1 MVEIKLSDRFTYGK
15 LFRFALPSVV
25 MMLFSSIYG
34 VVDGLFVSNFV
45 GKTEFA
51 AINLLMPVLMIIG
64 AFGFMIGA
72 GGTAVVS
79 KTLGEGETRLANR
92 YFSLFVYLIIAVG
105 VSMSLL
111 GVAFIR
117 PLSMMLGAEG
127 AMLDACIRYGRIVLA
142 AMPFFMLQNL
152 FQSFLIVAERP
163 KLGLAVTVCA
173 GVTNMVL
180 DALLILVIPLGL
192 EGAAIATSTSQF
204 VGGIIPVIFFA
215 RKNSSQLALTKTK
228 FYGKALLRAVTN
240 GSSELMSNISMS
252 IVTMIY
258 NFQLMR
264 LVGEDGIAANGI
276 IMYVAFIFIAM
287 FLGFSV
293 GTAPIIGYHYG
304 AQNTDELKSLL
315 RKGATVMLVGGSV
328 LSIISIVLAEPLSMI
343 FAGYDPHLVEMT
355 ANGLRIHSTCFVFA
369 SLGIFGSSY
378 FTALNNGLI
387 SAVISFTRTLVFQIG
402 ALLLLP
408 LFLDLN
414 GVWLAT
420 PVSEVLSLILTVI
433 LFIANRKRYKYF

>member
-1 MVEIKLSDRFTYGK
+1 MEIKLSNSFTYGR
-15 LFRFALPSVV
+15 LFRFAMPSVI

-79 KTLGEGETRLANR
+79 KTLGEGEEKLANR
-92 YFSLFVYLIIAVG
+92 YFSLFVYLIIIVG
-105 VSMSLL
+105 ASMSLL
-111 GVAFIR
+111 GVIFIR

-152 FQSFLIVAERP
+152 FQSFMIVAERP

-173 GVTNMVL
+173 GVTNMIL

-192 EGAAIATSTSQF
+192 EGAALATSISQL
-204 VGGIIPVIFFA
+204 VGGIIPVVYFA
-215 RKNSSQLALTKTK
+215 SKNSSQLSLTKTK
-228 FYGKALLRAVTN
+228 FYGKAFIRAVAN

-252 IVTMIY
+252 IVTIVY

-264 LVGEDGIAANGI
+264 LIGEDGVAANGI

-287 FLGFSV
+287 FLGFAV

-304 AQNTDELKSLL
+304 AKNTDELGSLL
-315 RKGATVMLVGGSV
+315 RKGSTVMLVAGLTMSV
-328 LSIISIVLAEPLSMI
+328 ISIVLANPLATI
-343 FAGYDPHLVEMT
+343 FAGYDPELVKIT
-355 ANGLRIHSTCFVFA
+355 ANGLRIHSTCFAFA

-387 SAVISFTRTLVFQIG
+387 SAIISFTRTLVFQIG

-408 LFLDLN
+408 IFLDLN

-420 PVSEVLSLILTVI
+420 PVSEVLSLTLTVI
-433 LFIANRKRYKYF
+433 LFIANRKKYKYF

>member
-1 MVEIKLSDRFTYGK
+1 MEIKLSDHFSYGK
-15 LFRFALPSVV
+15 LFRFAMPSVV

-34 VVDGLFVSNFV
+34 VVDGLFVSNLV

-64 AFGFMIGA
+64 ALGFMIGA

-79 KTLGEGETRLANR
+79 KTLGEGEAELANR
-92 YFSLFVYLIIAVG
+92 YFSLFVYLTAIAG
-105 VSMSLL
+105 ASMSIL
-111 GVAFIR
+111 GVVFIR
-117 PLSMMLGAEG
+117 PLSLMLGAEG
-127 AMLDACIRYGRIVLA
+127 AMLDACIRYGRIVLL

-152 FQSFLIVAERP
+152 FQSFMIVAERP

-173 GVTNMVL
+173 GVTNMIL
-180 DALLILVIPLGL
+180 DAFFILVLQLGL
-192 EGAAIATSTSQF
+192 EGAALATSISQF
-204 VGGIIPVIFFA
+204 VGGTIPVIYFA

-228 FYGKALLRAVTN
+228 FYGKAILRATTN

-252 IVTMIY
+252 IVTIIY
-258 NFQLMR
+258 NFQLMKFA
-264 LVGEDGIAANGI
+264 GEDGVAANGI

-287 FLGFSV
+287 FLGFAV
-293 GTAPIIGYHYG
+293 GTAPIIGFHYG
-304 AQNTDELKSLL
+304 AQNTSELKSLL
-315 RKGATVMLVGGSV
+315 KKGASVMIFSGAVMTLVSV
-328 LSIISIVLAEPLSMI
+328 LFARPLSAI
-343 FAGYDPHLVEMT
+343 FAGYDPTLLEMT
-355 ANGLRIHSTCFVFA
+355 VNGLKIHSTCFIFA

-387 SAVISFTRTLVFQIG
+387 SAIISFARTLVFQVG

-408 LFLDLN
+408 IFLDLN

-420 PVSEVLSLILTVI
+420 PISEVLSLALTVI
-433 LFIANRKRYKYF
+433 LFIANRKKYKYF

>member
-1 MVEIKLSDRFTYGK
+1 MEIKLSNSFSYGR
-15 LFRFALPSVV
+15 LFRFAMPSVI
-25 MMLFSSIYG
+25 MMVFSSIYG

-51 AINLLMPVLMIIG
+51 AINLLMPVLMIVG

-79 KTLGEGETRLANR
+79 KTLGEGDAKLANR
-92 YFSLFVYLIIAVG
+92 YFSLFVYTTAAIGVFLSAVG
-105 VSMSLL
+105 I
-111 GVAFIR
+111 AFLR
-117 PLSMMLGAEG
+117 PLSVMLGAEG
-127 AMLDACIRYGRIVLA
+127 AMLEACVRYGRIVIA

-152 FQSFLIVAERP
+152 FQSFMIVAERP

-173 GVTNMVL
+173 GVANMVL
-180 DALLILVIPLGL
+180 DAVLILVIPLGL
-192 EGAAIATSTSQF
+192 EGAALATSISQL
-204 VGGIIPVIFFA
+204 VGGVIPIIYFA
-215 RKNSSQLALTKTK
+215 SKNSSQLSLSKTK
-228 FYGKALLRAVTN
+228 FYGKALLRATVN

-252 IVTMIY
+252 IVTIIY

-264 LVGEDGIAANGI
+264 FAGEDGVAANGI

-304 AQNTDELKSLL
+304 AKNTDELGSLL
-315 RKGATVMLVGGSV
+315 KKGATVMLIGGFTMSLV
-328 LSIISIVLAEPLSMI
+328 SILLARPLSTI
-343 FAGYDPHLVEMT
+343 FAGYDPVLLEMT
-355 ANGLRIHSTCFVFA
+355 VNGLKIHSTCLVFA
-369 SLGIFGSSY
+369 GLGIFGSSY

-387 SAVISFTRTLVFQIG
+387 SAIISFTRTLVFQIG

-408 LFLDLN
+408 IFLELN

>member
-1 MVEIKLSDRFTYGK
+1 MEIKLSDRFSYGK
-15 LFRFALPSVV
+15 LFRFAMPSVI

-51 AINLLMPVLMIIG
+51 AINLLMPVLMIAG
-64 AFGFMIGA
+64 ALGFMIGT

-79 KTLGEGETRLANR
+79 KTLGEGESALANR
-92 YFSLFVYLIIAVG
+92 YFSLFVYITVIVGTAISLIG
-105 VSMSLL
+105 V
-111 GVAFIR
+111 VFIR
-117 PLSMMLGAEG
+117 PLSIMLGAEG
-127 AMLDACIRYGRIVLA
+127 AMLDACIRYGRIVLIA
-142 AMPFFMLQNL
+142 LPFFMLQNL
-152 FQSFLIVAERP
+152 FQSFMIVAERP

-173 GVTNMVL
+173 GVANMVF
-180 DALLILVIPLGL
+180 DAMLILVIPLGL
-192 EGAAIATSTSQF
+192 EGAALATSISQ
-204 VGGIIPVIFFA
+204 VIGGVVPIVYFA
-215 RKNSSQLALTKTK
+215 RKNTSQLSLTKTK
-228 FYGKALLRAVTN
+228 FYAKALLRATVN

-252 IVTMIY
+252 IVTIIY

-264 LVGEDGIAANGI
+264 FAGEDGIAANGI

-315 RKGATVMLVGGSV
+315 NKGTTVMVVSGTIMSLV
-328 LSIISIVLAEPLSMI
+328 SILFARPLSMI
-343 FAGYDPHLVEMT
+343 FAGYDPVLLDMT
-355 ANGLRIHSTCFVFA
+355 ITGLRIHSTSFVFA

-387 SAVISFTRTLVFQIG
+387 SAIISFARTLVFQVG

-408 LFLDLN
+408 MFLDLT

-420 PVSEVLSLILTVI
+420 PVSELLSLVLTVI
-433 LFIANRKRYKYF
+433 LFIANRKKYKYF

>member
-1 MVEIKLSDRFTYGK
+1 MEIRLSDHFSYGK

-51 AINLLMPVLMIIG
+51 AINLLMPVLMIAG

-72 GGTAVVS
+72 GGTAVVA
-79 KTLGEGETRLANR
+79 KTLGEGEPELAKR
-92 YFSLFVYLIIAVG
+92 YFSLFVYITAISGAAISLHGII
-105 VSMSLL
+105 
-111 GVAFIR
+111 FIR

-127 AMLDACIRYGRIVLA
+127 AMLDACVRYGRIVLA

-152 FQSFLIVAERP
+152 FQSFMIVAERP

-173 GVTNMVL
+173 GVANMVL
-180 DALLILVIPLGL
+180 DAFLILVVPLGL
-192 EGAAIATSTSQF
+192 EGAALATSISQL
-204 VGGIIPVIFFA
+204 VGGIIPVIYFA
-215 RKNSSQLALTKTK
+215 KKNSSQLALTKTK
-228 FYGKALLRAVTN
+228 FYGRALLRATAN

-252 IVTMIY
+252 IVTIIY
-258 NFQLMR
+258 NFQLMKFA
-264 LVGEDGIAANGI
+264 GEDGIAANGI

-287 FLGFSV
+287 FIGFAV

-304 AQNTDELKSLL
+304 AQNTSELKSLL
-315 RKGATVMLVGGSV
+315 KKGATVMVASGAVMTLT
-328 LSIISIVLAEPLSMI
+328 SIIFARPLSAI
-343 FAGYDPHLVEMT
+343 FAGYDPQLLEMT
-355 ANGLRIHSTCFVFA
+355 VNGLKIHSTCFVFA

-387 SAVISFTRTLVFQIG
+387 SAIISFTRTLIFQVG

-408 LFLDLN
+408 IFLDLN

-420 PVSEVLSLILTVI
+420 PISEVLSLILTVI
-433 LFIANRKRYKYF
+433 LFIANRKKYKYF

>member
-1 MVEIKLSDRFTYGK
+1 MEIKLSNHFSYGR
-15 LFRFALPSVV
+15 LFRFAMPSVI
-25 MMLFSSIYG
+25 MMVFSSIYG

-51 AINLLMPVLMIIG
+51 AINLLMPVFMIVG

-79 KTLGEGETRLANR
+79 KTLGEGDDTLANR
-92 YFSLFVYLIIAVG
+92 YFSLFVYVTAAAGAVMSAFGIIF
-105 VSMSLL
+105 L
-111 GVAFIR
+111 R
-117 PLSMMLGAEG
+117 PLSLLLGAEG
-127 AMLDACIRYGRIVLA
+127 AMLDACVRYGRIVLA

-152 FQSFLIVAERP
+152 FQSFMIVAERP
-163 KLGLAVTVCA
+163 KLGLAVTVAA
-173 GVTNMVL
+173 GVANMAF

-192 EGAAIATSTSQF
+192 EGAALATSISQM
-204 VGGIIPVIFFA
+204 VGGIVPVVYFA
-215 RKNSSQLALTKTK
+215 RKNSSLLSLIKTK
-228 FYGKALLRAVTN
+228 FYGKALLRATMN
-240 GSSELMSNISMS
+240 GSSELMSNVSSS

-264 LVGEDGIAANGI
+264 FAGENGVAANGV
-276 IMYVAFIFIAM
+276 IMYVAFIFIAI

-304 AQNTDELKSLL
+304 ARNTDELGSLL
-315 RKGATVMLVGGSV
+315 RKGATVMLVGGITMTLV
-328 LSIISIVLAEPLSMI
+328 SILLARPLSMI
-343 FAGYDPHLVEMT
+343 FAGYDPVLLEITV
-355 ANGLRIHSTCFVFA
+355 NGLKIHSTCFVFA
-369 SLGIFGSSY
+369 GLGIFGSSY

-387 SAVISFTRTLVFQIG
+387 SAVISFTRTLVFQVG

-408 LFLDLN
+408 VFLELN

-420 PVSEVLSLILTVI
+420 PVSEVLSLMLTVI
-433 LFIANRKRYKYF
+433 LFIANRKKYKYF

>member
-1 MVEIKLSDRFTYGK
+1 MGIKLSNSFSYGR
-15 LFRFALPSVV
+15 LLRFALPSVI

-51 AINLLMPVLMIIG
+51 AINLLMPVLMIVG
-64 AFGFMIGA
+64 ALGFMIGA

-79 KTLGEGETRLANR
+79 KTLGEGDTALANR
-92 YFSLFVYLIIAVG
+92 YFSLFVYVTAMAGAVMSALGIAF
-105 VSMSLL
+105 L
-111 GVAFIR
+111 R
-117 PLSMMLGAEG
+117 PLSVLLGAEG
-127 AMLDACIRYGRIVLA
+127 AMLDACVRYGRIVLA

-152 FQSFLIVAERP
+152 FQSFMIVAEHP
-163 KLGLAVTVCA
+163 KLGLAITVVA
-173 GVTNMVL
+173 GVANMVL
-180 DALLILVIPLGL
+180 DAFFILVIPFGL
-192 EGAAIATSTSQF
+192 EGAAIATSISQM
-204 VGGIIPVIFFA
+204 VGGIAPVIYFA
-215 RKNSSQLALTKTK
+215 KKNSSQLALTKTK
-228 FYGKALLRAVTN
+228 FYGKALLSATAN
-240 GSSELMSNISMS
+240 GSSELMSNISSS

-264 LVGEDGIAANGI
+264 FAGEDGVAANGI

-287 FLGFSV
+287 FLGFAV

-304 AQNTDELKSLL
+304 AKNTDELGSLL
-315 RKGATVMLVGGSV
+315 RKGATVMLIGGTTMTLV
-328 LSIISIVLAEPLSMI
+328 SILLARPLSMI
-343 FAGYDPHLVEMT
+343 FAGYDPVLLEMT
-355 ANGLRIHSTCFVFA
+355 INGLRIHSTCFVFA
-369 SLGIFGSSY
+369 GLGIFGSSY

-408 LFLDLN
+408 VFLELN

-420 PVSEVLSLILTVI
+420 PVSEVLSLILTVV
-433 LFIANRKRYKYF
+433 LFIANRKKYKYF

>member
-1 MVEIKLSDRFTYGK
+1 MEIKLSDRFSYGK
-15 LFRFALPSVV
+15 LFRFAMPSVI

-51 AINLLMPVLMIIG
+51 AINLLMPVLMIAG
-64 AFGFMIGA
+64 ALGFMIGA

-79 KTLGEGETRLANR
+79 KTLGEGEATLAKR
-92 YFSLFVYLIIAVG
+92 YFSLFVYITAIGGATISAIGII
-105 VSMSLL
+105 L
-111 GVAFIR
+111 IR
-117 PLSMMLGAEG
+117 PLSIMLGAEG

-142 AMPFFMLQNL
+142 VLPFFMLQNL
-152 FQSFLIVAERP
+152 FQSFMIVAERP

-173 GVTNMVL
+173 GVANMVL
-180 DALLILVIPLGL
+180 DATLILVIPLGL
-192 EGAAIATSTSQF
+192 EGAALATSISQ
-204 VGGIIPVIFFA
+204 VIGGVIPVIYFA
-215 RKNSSQLALTKTK
+215 RKNTSQLSLTKTK
-228 FYGKALLRAVTN
+228 FYGKALLRATAN

-252 IVTMIY
+252 IVTIIY

-264 LVGEDGIAANGI
+264 LAGEDGIAANGI

-315 RKGATVMLVGGSV
+315 RKGATVMLVSGAIMSLV
-328 LSIISIVLAEPLSMI
+328 SILFARPLSMI
-343 FAGYDPHLVEMT
+343 FAGYDLALLEMT

-387 SAVISFTRTLVFQIG
+387 SAIISFTRTLVFQVG

-408 LFLDLN
+408 VFLDLN

-420 PVSEVLSLILTVI
+420 PVSEVLSLILTVV
-433 LFIANRKRYKYF
+433 LFIANRKKYKYF

>member
-1 MVEIKLSDRFTYGK
+1 MEIKLSDRFTYGK

-192 EGAAIATSTSQF
+192 EGAAIATSTSQL
-204 VGGIIPVIFFA
+204 VGGIIPVIFFV
-215 RKNSSQLALTKTK
+215 RKNSSQLSLTKTK

-315 RKGATVMLVGGSV
+315 RKGATVMLVGGSA

-343 FAGYDPHLVEMT
+343 FAGYDPYLVEMT

-387 SAVISFTRTLVFQIG
+387 SAVISFTRTLVFQVG

-420 PVSEVLSLILTVI
+420 PVSEILSLILTVI

>member
-1 MVEIKLSDRFTYGK
+1 MEIKLSNSFSYGR
-15 LFRFALPSVV
+15 LFRFAMPSVI

-51 AINLLMPVLMIIG
+51 AINLLMPVLMIVG

-79 KTLGEGETRLANR
+79 KTLGEGDTELANR
-92 YFSLFVYLIIAVG
+92 YFSLFVYVTAATG
-105 VSMSLL
+105 VALSAL

-117 PLSMMLGAEG
+117 PLSMLLGAEG
-127 AMLDACIRYGRIVLA
+127 AMLEACVRYGRIVIA
-142 AMPFFMLQNL
+142 AMPFFMIQNL
-152 FQSFLIVAERP
+152 FQSFMIVAERP

-180 DALLILVIPLGL
+180 DALLILVFHLDL
-192 EGAAIATSTSQF
+192 EGAALATSISQM
-204 VGGIIPVIFFA
+204 VGGVIPIIYFA
-215 RKNSSQLALTKTK
+215 SKNSSQLSLSKTK
-228 FYGKALLRAVTN
+228 FYGRALVRATVN

-264 LVGEDGIAANGI
+264 LVGEDGVAANGI

-287 FLGFSV
+287 FLGFAV

-304 AQNTDELKSLL
+304 AKNTDELGSLL
-315 RKGATVMLVGGSV
+315 RKGATVMLVAGG
-328 LSIISIVLAEPLSMI
+328 IMSIVSFVLARPLSMI
-343 FAGYDPHLVEMT
+343 FAGYDPVLLEITV
-355 ANGLRIHSTCFVFA
+355 NGLRIHSTSFIF
-369 SLGIFGSSY
+369 SGLGIYGSSY

-387 SAVISFTRTLVFQIG
+387 SAIISFTRTLVFQVG

-408 LFLDLN
+408 VFLDLN

-420 PVSEVLSLILTVI
+420 PVSEVISLTLTVI
-433 LFIANRKRYKYF
+433 LFIANRRKYKYF

>member
-1 MVEIKLSDRFTYGK
+1 MEIRLSDHFSYGK

-51 AINLLMPVLMIIG
+51 AINLLMPVLMIAG

-72 GGTAVVS
+72 GGTAVVA
-79 KTLGEGETRLANR
+79 KTLGEGEPELAKR
-92 YFSLFVYLIIAVG
+92 YFSLFVYITAISGAAISLHGII
-105 VSMSLL
+105 
-111 GVAFIR
+111 FIR

-127 AMLDACIRYGRIVLA
+127 AMLDACVRYGRIVLA

-152 FQSFLIVAERP
+152 FQSFMIVAERP

-173 GVTNMVL
+173 GVANMVL
-180 DALLILVIPLGL
+180 DAFLILVVPLGL
-192 EGAAIATSTSQF
+192 EGAALATSISQL
-204 VGGIIPVIFFA
+204 VGGIIPVIYFA
-215 RKNSSQLALTKTK
+215 KKNSSQLALTKTK
-228 FYGKALLRAVTN
+228 FYGRALLRAIAN

-252 IVTMIY
+252 IVTIIY
-258 NFQLMR
+258 NFQLMKFA
-264 LVGEDGIAANGI
+264 GEDGIAANGI

-287 FLGFSV
+287 FIGFAV

-304 AQNTDELKSLL
+304 AQNASELKSLL
-315 RKGATVMLVGGSV
+315 KKGATVMVASGAVMTLT
-328 LSIISIVLAEPLSMI
+328 SIIFARPLSAI
-343 FAGYDPHLVEMT
+343 FAGYDPQLLEMT
-355 ANGLRIHSTCFVFA
+355 VNGLKIHSTCFIFA

-387 SAVISFTRTLVFQIG
+387 SAIISFTRTLIFQVG

-408 LFLDLN
+408 IFLDLN

-420 PVSEVLSLILTVI
+420 PISEVLSLILTVI
-433 LFIANRKRYKYF
+433 LFIANRKKYKYF

>member
-1 MVEIKLSDRFTYGK
+1 MEIKLSNRFSYGR
-15 LFRFALPSVV
+15 LFRFAMPSVI
-25 MMLFSSIYG
+25 MMVFSSIYG

-51 AINLLMPVLMIIG
+51 AINLLMPVFMIVG

-79 KTLGEGETRLANR
+79 KTLGEGDSTLAKR
-92 YFSLFVYLIIAVG
+92 YFSLFVYVTAAAGAV
-105 VSMSLL
+105 MS
-111 GVAFIR
+111 AFGIVFLR
-117 PLSMMLGAEG
+117 PLSLLLGADG
-127 AMLDACIRYGRIVLA
+127 AMLDACVRYGRIVLA

-152 FQSFLIVAERP
+152 FQSFMIVAERP
-163 KLGLAVTVCA
+163 KLGLAVTVAA
-173 GVTNMVL
+173 GVANMAL

-192 EGAAIATSTSQF
+192 EGAALATSISQM
-204 VGGIIPVIFFA
+204 VGGIVPVVYFA
-215 RKNSSQLALTKTK
+215 RKNSSQLSLIKTK
-228 FYGKALLRAVTN
+228 FYGKALLRATAN
-240 GSSELMSNISMS
+240 GSSELMSNVSSS

-264 LVGEDGIAANGI
+264 FAGEDGVAANGV

-304 AQNTDELKSLL
+304 ARNTDELGSLL
-315 RKGATVMLVGGSV
+315 RKGATVMLVGGLTMTLV
-328 LSIISIVLAEPLSMI
+328 SILLARPLSMI
-343 FAGYDPHLVEMT
+343 FAGYDPVLLEMT
-355 ANGLRIHSTCFVFA
+355 VNGLKIHSTCFVFA
-369 SLGIFGSSY
+369 GLGIFGSSY

-387 SAVISFTRTLVFQIG
+387 SAVISFTRTLVFQVG

-408 LFLDLN
+408 VFLELN
-414 GVWLAT
+414 GIWLAT
-420 PVSEVLSLILTVI
+420 PVSEVLSLMLTVI
-433 LFIANRKRYKYF
+433 LFIANRKKYKYF

>member
-15 LFRFALPSVV
+15 LFRFAIPSVV

-79 KTLGEGETRLANR
+79 KTLGEGETKLANR
-92 YFSLFVYLIIAVG
+92 YFSLFVYLIIIVG
-105 VSMSLL
+105 ASMSLL
-111 GVAFIR
+111 GIIFIR

-163 KLGLAVTVCA
+163 KLGLTVTVFA

-192 EGAAIATSTSQF
+192 EGAAIATSTSQL
-204 VGGIIPVIFFA
+204 VGGVVPVIFFA
-215 RKNSSQLALTKTK
+215 RKNSSQLALTRTK
-228 FYGKALLRAVTN
+228 FYGKALLRAITN

-252 IVTMIY
+252 IVTIIY

-264 LVGEDGIAANGI
+264 LIGEDGVAANGI

-315 RKGATVMLVGGSV
+315 KKGATVMLVGGSA
-328 LSIISIVLAEPLSMI
+328 LSIISIVLAQPLSTI
-343 FAGYDPHLVEMT
+343 FAGYDQNLVEIT

-408 LFLDLN
+408 IFLDLN

>member
-1 MVEIKLSDRFTYGK
+1 MEIKLSNRFSYGR
-15 LFRFALPSVV
+15 LFRFAMPSVI
-25 MMLFSSIYG
+25 MMVFSSIYG

-51 AINLLMPVLMIIG
+51 AINLLMPVFMIVG

-79 KTLGEGETRLANR
+79 KTLGEGDDTLAKR
-92 YFSLFVYLIIAVG
+92 YFSLFVYVTAAAGAV
-105 VSMSLL
+105 MS
-111 GVAFIR
+111 AFGIVFLR
-117 PLSMMLGAEG
+117 PLSLLLGAEG
-127 AMLDACIRYGRIVLA
+127 AMLDACVRYGRIVLA

-152 FQSFLIVAERP
+152 FQSFMIVAERP
-163 KLGLAVTVCA
+163 KLGLAVTVAA
-173 GVTNMVL
+173 GVANMAF

-192 EGAAIATSTSQF
+192 EGAALATSISQM
-204 VGGIIPVIFFA
+204 VGGIVPVVYFA
-215 RKNSSQLALTKTK
+215 RKNSSQLSLIKTK
-228 FYGKALLRAVTN
+228 FYGKALLRATVN
-240 GSSELMSNISMS
+240 GSSELMSNVSSS

-264 LVGEDGIAANGI
+264 FAGEDGVAANGV
-276 IMYVAFIFIAM
+276 IMYVAFIFIAI

-304 AQNTDELKSLL
+304 ARNTDELGSLL
-315 RKGATVMLVGGSV
+315 RKGATVMLVGGLTMTLV
-328 LSIISIVLAEPLSMI
+328 SILLARPLSMI
-343 FAGYDPHLVEMT
+343 FAGYDPVLLEITV
-355 ANGLRIHSTCFVFA
+355 NGLKIHSTCFVFA
-369 SLGIFGSSY
+369 GLGIFGSSY

-387 SAVISFTRTLVFQIG
+387 SAVISFTRTLVFQVG

-408 LFLDLN
+408 IFLELN

-420 PVSEVLSLILTVI
+420 PVSEVLSLMLTVI
-433 LFIANRKRYKYF
+433 LFIANRKKYKYF

>member
-1 MVEIKLSDRFTYGK
+1 MEIKLSNRFSYGR
-15 LFRFALPSVV
+15 LFRFAMPSVI
-25 MMLFSSIYG
+25 MMVFSSIYG

-51 AINLLMPVLMIIG
+51 AINLLMPVFMIVG

-79 KTLGEGETRLANR
+79 KTLGEGDDTLANR
-92 YFSLFVYLIIAVG
+92 YFSLFVYVTAAAGAVMSAFGIIF
-105 VSMSLL
+105 L
-111 GVAFIR
+111 R
-117 PLSMMLGAEG
+117 PLSLLLGAEG
-127 AMLDACIRYGRIVLA
+127 AMLDACVRYGRIVLA

-152 FQSFLIVAERP
+152 FQSFMIVAERP
-163 KLGLAVTVCA
+163 KLGLAVTVAA
-173 GVTNMVL
+173 GVANMAF

-192 EGAAIATSTSQF
+192 EGAALATSISQM
-204 VGGIIPVIFFA
+204 VGGIVPVVYFA
-215 RKNSSQLALTKTK
+215 RKNSSQLSLIKTK
-228 FYGKALLRAVTN
+228 FYGKALLCATVN
-240 GSSELMSNISMS
+240 GSSELMSNVSSS

-264 LVGEDGIAANGI
+264 FAGEDGVAANGV
-276 IMYVAFIFIAM
+276 IMYVAFIFIAI

-304 AQNTDELKSLL
+304 ARNTDELGSLL
-315 RKGATVMLVGGSV
+315 RKGATVMLVGGLTMTLV
-328 LSIISIVLAEPLSMI
+328 SILLARPLSMI
-343 FAGYDPHLVEMT
+343 FAGYDPVLLEMT
-355 ANGLRIHSTCFVFA
+355 VNGLKIHSTCFVFA
-369 SLGIFGSSY
+369 GLGIFGSSY

-387 SAVISFTRTLVFQIG
+387 SAVISFTRTLVFQVG

-408 LFLDLN
+408 IFLELN

-420 PVSEVLSLILTVI
+420 PVSEVLSLMLTVI
-433 LFIANRKRYKYF
+433 LFIANRKKYKYF

>member
-1 MVEIKLSDRFTYGK
+1 MEIKLSDRFTYGK
-15 LFRFALPSVV
+15 LFRFAMPSVI

-64 AFGFMIGA
+64 AFGFMLGA

-79 KTLGEGETRLANR
+79 KTLGEGEVKLANR
-92 YFSLFVYLIIAVG
+92 YFSLFVYLIIVVG
-105 VSMSLL
+105 ASMSLL
-111 GVAFIR
+111 GVIFIR

-192 EGAAIATSTSQF
+192 EGAAIATSTSQL

-264 LVGEDGIAANGI
+264 LIGEDGVAANGI

-293 GTAPIIGYHYG
+293 GTAPIIGFHYG

-315 RKGATVMLVGGSV
+315 RKGATVMLIGGSA
-328 LSIISIVLAEPLSMI
+328 LSIISIVLAQPLSTI
-343 FAGYDPHLVEMT
+343 FAGYDPTLVEIT

-408 LFLDLN
+408 VFLDLN

>member
-1 MVEIKLSDRFTYGK
+1 MEIKLSNSFSYGR
-15 LFRFALPSVV
+15 LFRFAMPSVI

-34 VVDGLFVSNFV
+34 VVDGIFVSNLV

-51 AINLLMPVLMIIG
+51 AINLLMPIFMIIG
-64 AFGFMIGA
+64 ALGFMLGA

-79 KTLGEGETRLANR
+79 KTLGEGNEKLANQ
-92 YFSLFVYLIIAVG
+92 YFSLIVYVTIAIG
-105 VSMSLL
+105 AAMSAL
-111 GVAFIR
+111 GVLFIR

-127 AMLDACIRYGRIVLA
+127 AMLDACIRYGRIVIA

-152 FQSFLIVAERP
+152 FQSFMIVAERP

-180 DALLILVIPLGL
+180 DALLILVIPIGL
-192 EGAAIATSTSQF
+192 EGAALATSISQL
-204 VGGIIPVIFFA
+204 VGGTIPIVYFA
-215 RKNSSQLALTKTK
+215 RRNSSQLSLAKTK
-228 FYGKALLRAVTN
+228 FYGRALLRTTIN

-252 IVTMIY
+252 IVTIIY

-264 LVGEDGIAANGI
+264 LVGEDGVAANGV

-287 FLGFSV
+287 FIGFAV

-304 AQNTDELKSLL
+304 AGNTDELGSLL
-315 RKGATVMLVGGSV
+315 RKGATVMLAGGATM
-328 LSIISIVLAEPLSMI
+328 SIISIVLARPLSMI
-343 FAGYDPHLVEMT
+343 FAGYDPVLLEIT
-355 ANGLRIHSTCFVFA
+355 INGLRIHSTCFAFA

-387 SAVISFTRTLVFQIG
+387 SAIISFTRTLVFQIG

-408 LFLDLN
+408 IFLDLN

-420 PVSEVLSLILTVI
+420 PVSEVLSLILTI
-433 LFIANRKRYKYF
+433 SLFIANRKKYKYF

>member
-1 MVEIKLSDRFTYGK
+1 MEIKLSNSFSYGR
-15 LFRFALPSVV
+15 LFRFAMPSVI

-51 AINLLMPVLMIIG
+51 AINLMMPVFMIVG
-64 AFGFMIGA
+64 AIGFMLGA

-79 KTLGEGETRLANR
+79 KTLGEGQGELAKR
-92 YFSLFVYLIIAVG
+92 YFSLFVYVTFIVG
-105 VSMSLL
+105 ATLSAI
-111 GVAFIR
+111 GVILIR

-127 AMLDACIRYGRIVLA
+127 ALLEACIRYGRIVIA

-152 FQSFLIVAERP
+152 FQSFMIVAERP

-180 DALLILVIPLGL
+180 DALLILVIPIGL
-192 EGAAIATSTSQF
+192 EGAALATSLSQM
-204 VGGIIPVIFFA
+204 VGGVVPIIYFA
-215 RKNSSQLALTKTK
+215 RRNSSQLALTRTK
-228 FYGKALLRAVTN
+228 FYGKALLRATLN

-252 IVTMIY
+252 IVTIIY

-264 LVGEDGIAANGI
+264 LIGEDGVAANGI

-304 AQNTDELKSLL
+304 AGNTDELGSLL
-315 RKGATVMLVGGSV
+315 KKGSTVMLLSGAVMSV
-328 LSIISIVLAEPLSMI
+328 ISITLARPLSMI
-343 FAGYDPHLVEMT
+343 FAGYDPALLEITV
-355 ANGLRIHSTCFVFA
+355 NGLRIHSISFLFA

-387 SAVISFTRTLVFQIG
+387 SAVISFTRTLVFQVG

-408 LFLDLN
+408 VFFDLN

-433 LFIANRKRYKYF
+433 LFIANRKKYRYF

>member
-1 MVEIKLSDRFTYGK
+1 MEIKLSNHFSYGR
-15 LFRFALPSVV
+15 LFRFAMPSVI
-25 MMLFSSIYG
+25 MMVFSSIYG

-51 AINLLMPVLMIIG
+51 AINLLMPVFMIVG

-79 KTLGEGETRLANR
+79 KTLGEGDGTLANR
-92 YFSLFVYLIIAVG
+92 YFSLFVYVTAATGAV
-105 VSMSLL
+105 MS
-111 GVAFIR
+111 AFGIVFLR
-117 PLSMMLGAEG
+117 PLSLLLGAEG
-127 AMLDACIRYGRIVLA
+127 AMLDACVRYGRIVLA

-152 FQSFLIVAERP
+152 FQSFMIVAERP
-163 KLGLAVTVCA
+163 KLGLAVTVAA
-173 GVTNMVL
+173 GVANMAL

-192 EGAAIATSTSQF
+192 EGAALATSISQM
-204 VGGIIPVIFFA
+204 VGGIVPVVYFA
-215 RKNSSQLALTKTK
+215 RKNSSQLSLIKTK
-228 FYGKALLRAVTN
+228 FYGKALLRATAN
-240 GSSELMSNISMS
+240 GSSELMSNVSSS

-264 LVGEDGIAANGI
+264 FAGEDGVAANGV

-304 AQNTDELKSLL
+304 ARNTDELGSLL
-315 RKGATVMLVGGSV
+315 RKGATVMLVGGLTMTLV
-328 LSIISIVLAEPLSMI
+328 SILLARPLSMI
-343 FAGYDPHLVEMT
+343 FAGYDPILLEMT
-355 ANGLRIHSTCFVFA
+355 VNGLKIHSTCFVFA
-369 SLGIFGSSY
+369 GLGIFGSSY

-387 SAVISFTRTLVFQIG
+387 SAVISFTRTLVFQVG

-408 LFLDLN
+408 VFLELN
-414 GVWLAT
+414 GIWLAT
-420 PVSEVLSLILTVI
+420 PVSEVLSLMLTVI
-433 LFIANRKRYKYF
+433 LFIANRKKYKYF

>member
-1 MVEIKLSDRFTYGK
+1 MEIRLSDHFSYGK

-51 AINLLMPVLMIIG
+51 AINLLMPVLMIAG

-72 GGTAVVS
+72 GGTAVVA
-79 KTLGEGETRLANR
+79 KTLGEGEPELAKR
-92 YFSLFVYLIIAVG
+92 YFSLFVYITAISGAVISLHGII
-105 VSMSLL
+105 
-111 GVAFIR
+111 FIR

-127 AMLDACIRYGRIVLA
+127 AMLDACVRYGRIVLA

-152 FQSFLIVAERP
+152 FQSFMIVAERP

-173 GVTNMVL
+173 GVANMVL
-180 DALLILVIPLGL
+180 DAFLILVVPLGL
-192 EGAAIATSTSQF
+192 EGAALATSISQL
-204 VGGIIPVIFFA
+204 VGGIIPVIYFA
-215 RKNSSQLALTKTK
+215 KKNSSQLALTKTK
-228 FYGKALLRAVTN
+228 FYGRALLRATAN

-252 IVTMIY
+252 IVTIIY
-258 NFQLMR
+258 NFQLMKFA
-264 LVGEDGIAANGI
+264 GEDGIAANGI

-287 FLGFSV
+287 FIGFAV

-304 AQNTDELKSLL
+304 AQNTSELKSLL
-315 RKGATVMLVGGSV
+315 KKGATVMVASGAVMTLT
-328 LSIISIVLAEPLSMI
+328 SIIFARPLSAI
-343 FAGYDPHLVEMT
+343 FAGYDPQLLEMT
-355 ANGLRIHSTCFVFA
+355 VNGLKIHSTCFVFA

-387 SAVISFTRTLVFQIG
+387 SAIISFTRTLIFQVG

-408 LFLDLN
+408 IFLDLN

-420 PVSEVLSLILTVI
+420 PISEVLSLILTVI
-433 LFIANRKRYKYF
+433 LFIANRKKYKYF

>member
-1 MVEIKLSDRFTYGK
+1 MEIKLSDRFSYSK
-15 LFRFALPSVV
+15 LFRFAMPSVI

-51 AINLLMPVLMIIG
+51 AINLLMPVLMIAG
-64 AFGFMIGA
+64 ALGFMIGA

-79 KTLGEGETRLANR
+79 KTLGEGEAALAKR
-92 YFSLFVYLIIAVG
+92 YFSLFVYITAAVG
-105 VSMSLL
+105 TAMSVI
-111 GVAFIR
+111 GVMLIR
-117 PLSMMLGAEG
+117 PLSMLLGAEG
-127 AMLDACIRYGRIVLA
+127 AMLDACVRYGRIVIVA
-142 AMPFFMLQNL
+142 TPFFMLQNL
-152 FQSFLIVAERP
+152 FQSFMIVAERP
-163 KLGLAVTVCA
+163 KLGLGITVCA

-180 DALLILVIPLGL
+180 DALLILVVPLGL
-192 EGAAIATSTSQF
+192 EGAALATSISQV
-204 VGGIIPVIFFA
+204 VGGVIPVIYFA
-215 RKNSSQLALTKTK
+215 RKNTSQLSLTKTK
-228 FYGKALLRAVTN
+228 FYGKALLRATIN

-252 IVTMIY
+252 IVTIIY

-264 LVGEDGIAANGI
+264 LAGEDGIAANGI

-287 FLGFSV
+287 FLGFAV

-315 RKGATVMLVGGSV
+315 KKGATVMVVSGVIMSLT
-328 LSIISIVLAEPLSMI
+328 SIFFARPLSMI
-343 FAGYDPHLVEMT
+343 FAGYDSALLEMT
-355 ANGLRIHSTCFVFA
+355 INGLRIHSTCFVFA

-387 SAVISFTRTLVFQIG
+387 SAIISFARTLVFQVG

-408 LFLDLN
+408 LFLDLD

-420 PVSEVLSLILTVI
+420 PVSEVLSLILTVV
-433 LFIANRKRYKYF
+433 LFIANRKKYKYF

>member
-1 MVEIKLSDRFTYGK
+1 MEIKLSNHFSYGR
-15 LFRFALPSVV
+15 LFRFAMPSVI
-25 MMLFSSIYG
+25 MMVFSSIYG

-51 AINLLMPVLMIIG
+51 AINLLMPVFMIVG

-79 KTLGEGETRLANR
+79 KTLGEGDVTLANR
-92 YFSLFVYLIIAVG
+92 YFSLFVYVTAATGAV
-105 VSMSLL
+105 MS
-111 GVAFIR
+111 AFGIVFLR
-117 PLSMMLGAEG
+117 PLSLLLGAKG
-127 AMLDACIRYGRIVLA
+127 AMLDACVRYGRIVLA

-152 FQSFLIVAERP
+152 FQSFMIVAERP
-163 KLGLAVTVCA
+163 KLGLAVTVAA
-173 GVTNMVL
+173 GVANMAL

-192 EGAAIATSTSQF
+192 EGAALATSISQM
-204 VGGIIPVIFFA
+204 VGGIVPVVYFA
-215 RKNSSQLALTKTK
+215 RKNSSQLSLIKTK
-228 FYGKALLRAVTN
+228 FYGKALLRATAN
-240 GSSELMSNISMS
+240 GSSELMSNVSSS

-264 LVGEDGIAANGI
+264 FAGEDGVAANGV

-304 AQNTDELKSLL
+304 ARNTDELGSLL
-315 RKGATVMLVGGSV
+315 RKGATVMLVGGLTMTLV
-328 LSIISIVLAEPLSMI
+328 SILLARPLSMI
-343 FAGYDPHLVEMT
+343 FAGYDPVLLEMT
-355 ANGLRIHSTCFVFA
+355 VNGLKIHSTCFVFA
-369 SLGIFGSSY
+369 GLGIFGSSY

-387 SAVISFTRTLVFQIG
+387 SAVISFTRTLVFQVG

-408 LFLDLN
+408 VFLELN
-414 GVWLAT
+414 GIWLAT
-420 PVSEVLSLILTVI
+420 PVSEVLSLMLTVI
-433 LFIANRKRYKYF
+433 LFIANRKKYKYF